1 MRALVIGASGQIGAA
16 LADVLTT
23 RGHVVVGT
31 HRGHPDPRTH
41 PLDLH
46 DVDAVES
53 MVEAAA
59 ADWVFCPAGLTAVD
73 HCEDHKD
80 EARALN
86 RDGPAAAARAAARRG
101 AGFLFYS
108 TDYVF
113 DGVAGPYGED
123 AVPHPTSV
131 YGRSKLEGEHAV
143 RVANPRAVI
152 VRTNVVYGAHRDEK
166 NFVYA
171 VLRAVR
177 AGTPMRVVTDQRSNP
192 TYGPDLAAASVELAE
207 RGLLGVINVAGD
219 AVLPRLDFARLVCDE
234 FGLDPGLLVPV
245 TTAELNQRAPRP
257 LWAGLTV
264 DRARGLLA
272 TPLRGPRAGLTAMR
286 QALEA
291 AAERPR

>member
-16 LADVLTT
+16 LAEVFTT

-113 DGVAGPYGED
+113 DGAAGPYGED
-123 AVPHPTSV
+123 AVPHPISV

-143 RVANPRAVI
+143 RAANPRTVI

-171 VLRAVR
+171 VLRAAR
-177 AGTPMRVVTDQRSNP
+177 AGTPMRVVTDQLSNP

>member
-1 MRALVIGASGQIGAA
+1 MRALVIGASGQVGAT
-16 LADVLTT
+16 LAEVLTT
-23 RGHVVVGT
+23 RRHAVVGT
-31 HRGHPDPRTH
+31 HHGHPDPRTH
-41 PLDLH
+41 PLDLR

-53 MVEAAA
+53 LVEAAA

-73 HCEDHKD
+73 HCEDHED

-108 TDYVF
+108 TEYVF
-113 DGVAGPYGED
+113 DGTAGPYRED
-123 AVPHPTSV
+123 ALPCPISV
-131 YGRSKLEGEHAV
+131 YGRSKLEGEEAV
-143 RVANPRAVI
+143 QAENSRTAI
-152 VRTNVVYGAHRDEK
+152 VRTTVVYGPDSRER

-171 VLRAVR
+171 VLRSAR
-177 AGTPMRVVTDQRSNP
+177 TGAPMRVVTDQLSSP
-192 TYGPDLAAASVELAE
+192 TYAPDLAAACVELAE
-207 RGLLGVINVAGD
+207 RGVSGVMNIAGD
-219 AVLPRLDFARLVCDE
+219 LVLPRLDFARLVCDA
-234 FGLDPGLLVPV
+234 FGLDPGVLVPV

-257 LWAGLTV
+257 LCAGLVV

-272 TPLRGPRAGLTAMR
+272 TPLRGPRAGLAAMR